1 VKKGSNIVKISKKII
16 SILVSLMVITCI
28 SSQVFASDIRIGTTS
43 QMTGST
49 RSNELY
55 DLSISTSDSDVMIS
69 EPMTYEEIASSM
81 ANDEGISIY
90 QAKKRL
96 GKPNY
101 VSPSILDIDGQFA
114 KPSATAASYTYSYR
128 TLSKSFWISTAVY
141 NDYAVKVNYYCYTVQ
156 SQQGL
161 AIITTLNA
169 SIDRSHSC
177 VRLGFGGIPYVTTIS
192 KQFSGTLYY
201 NMENCYTIY
210 MILNCDFFNNGN
222 TTFGTGLAIGVGES
236 CTISFSVSYS
246 SSWYAYAYK
255 TGSIVTAH

>member
-1 VKKGSNIVKISKKII
+1 MKGSNIVKINKKII
-16 SILVSLMVITCI
+16 SLIVSLLVIICI
-28 SSQVFASDIRIGTTS
+28 SSQVFAANNKMGTNS

-49 RSNELY
+49 SSDELY

-69 EPMTYEEIASSM
+69 EPMTYEEIASVM
-81 ANDEGISIY
+81 ANDEGISIS

-114 KPSATAASYTYSYR
+114 KSSATAASYTYSYR
-128 TLSKSFWISTAVY
+128 TLSKSFWISTVY
-141 NDYAVKVNYYCYTVQ
+141 NDYALKVNYYCYTVQ

-169 SIDRSHSC
+169 SIDRSHTC

-210 MILNCDFFNNGN
+210 MILNGDFFNNGT
-222 TTFGTGLAIGVGES
+222 TTFGTGVAIGVGES

-246 SSWYAYAYK
+246 SNWYAYAYK